1 VIDLSYRDEIEA
13 RMQAT
18 RDRRAQ
24 IVDLLGRSEQVD
36 VSALAERFGVS
47 DTSIRRDL
55 AILER
60 QSRLRRVHGGAVAP
74 YAAGRE
80 TVVGVKMREHQEEK
94 RRIAQAAATL
104 IGPGNVVLFDSGTTV
119 AQVPAHLPAQLR
131 MPGAMTA
138 VTHSLLVVQQLA
150 SREGGDLIC
159 LGGLF
164 LPDYQAFVG
173 PHTVSA
179 LKGFFAD
186 LVFLG
191 CDGLSLEAGITTPH
205 VLIAEV
211 GATMAARARRVV
223 ALADSSK
230 LSRSGFTTI
239 VPLSEVEILITDT
252 GARPDELERI
262 RAAGVEVVL
271 A

>member
-1 VIDLSYRDEIEA
+1 
-13 RMQAT
+13 MQAT
-18 RDRRAQ
+18 RDRRAE
-24 IVDLLGRSEQVD
+24 IVEMLGRSEHVD
-36 VSALAERFGVS
+36 VSVLAERFGVS

-60 QSRLRRVHGGAVAP
+60 QNRLRRVHGGAVAP
-74 YAAGRE
+74 YVAGRE
-80 TVVGVKMREHQEEK
+80 TIVGIKMREHQDEK
-94 RRIAQAAATL
+94 RRIAQAAAGL

-119 AQVPAHLPAQLR
+119 AQVPTQLPASLR
-131 MPGAMTA
+131 MPGALTA

-150 SREGGDLIC
+150 AHEGGELVC

-173 PHTVSA
+173 PQTVAGLRS
-179 LKGFFAD
+179 FFAD
-186 LVFLG
+186 IVFLG

-211 GATMAARARRVV
+211 GATMAGRARRVI

-230 LSRSGFTTI
+230 LGRAGFTTI
-239 VPLSEVEILITDT
+239 VPLLEIEILVTDT
-252 GARPDELERI
+252 GARPDVVEEI
-262 RAAGVEVVL
+262 RAAGVEVIL

>member
-1 VIDLSYRDEIEA
+1 
-13 RMQAT
+13 MQGT

-24 IVDLLGRSEQVD
+24 IVELVSRSEHVD
-36 VSALAERFGVS
+36 VSVLAQRFGVS

-55 AILER
+55 AILES
-60 QSRLRRVHGGAVAP
+60 QNRLRRVHGGAVAP
-74 YAAGRE
+74 YSADRE
-80 TVVGVKMREHQEEK
+80 TIVGIKMREHQDEK
-94 RRIAQAAATL
+94 RRIARTAVGL
-104 IGPGNVVLFDSGTTV
+104 IGQGNVVLLDSGTTV
-119 AQVPAHLPAQLR
+119 AQVPAQLPAHLR
-131 MPGAMTA
+131 MPGALTA
-138 VTHSLLVVQQLA
+138 VTHSLLVVQQMA

-173 PHTVSA
+173 PQTVA
-179 LKGFFAD
+179 GLKGFFAD
-186 LVFLG
+186 VVFLG
-191 CDGLSLEAGITTPH
+191 CDGLSPEAGITTPH

-230 LSRSGFTTI
+230 LGRSGFTTI
-239 VPLSEVEILITDT
+239 LPLAEVDILITDS
-252 GARPDELERI
+252 GAAPDAVERVQST
-262 RAAGVEVVL
+262 GVEVIL